1 MFTDI
6 ENKIKKITANIE
18 QASELK
24 DYLDGPVTMEVE
36 KIRAEVIK
44 NAEVYTLLEQYKY
57 KF

>member
-6 ENKIKKITANIE
+6 ENKIKKNTANIE

-44 NAEVYTLLEQYKY
+44 NAEVYTLLE
-57 KF
+57 